1 MTGKV
6 CPFDKQLCIK
16 ERCMAW
22 SGKEDLEKIEQEH
35 KESFEALLSL
45 TAMQE
50 MVSIEQARE
59 IIKIRNEDERC
70 KLISP
75 EPPV

>member
-1 MTGKV
+1 MPEKA
-6 CPFDKQLCIK
+6 CPFDKQPCIK

-22 SGKEDLEKIEQEH
+22 SGKVDLEKIEQEH
-35 KESFEALLSL
+35 KESFDALLNL